1 MHSARRKAPAV
12 VANRPRLG
20 RLSEARWVN
29 TMRADPG
36 PNAQQESN
44 KNPSQFVTGW
54 GKVEPVAIW

>member
-1 MHSARRKAPAV
+1 
-12 VANRPRLG
+12 
-20 RLSEARWVN
+20 
-29 TMRADPG
+29 MRAHPG